1 MPLITSAA
9 IAGGVGLLGD
19 TMSMFG
25 QQKSNAQSI
34 QAAEQMQAQQEDFE
48 QRSQQQAESFNA
60 QMSNTAM
67 QRRVADLKAAGL
79 NPLLATSAGAA
90 SAPVM
95 SGQSAS
101 TPMPSLGN
109 PNAAFA
115 QLGAQAQQA
124 AQFVISSQTAQRQ
137 QQLLQAQ
144 AQKASA
150 DAATTLAQLP
160 YSSAQAKAM
169 LEQTQAATH
178 NLTEQAMLTAQKY
191 DITSDNFDAI
201 VAQNKNNLQF
211 QHDMNDLTLKYQQI
225 QNQSARLGIPEAE
238 NRANFQNSWFG
249 RYINQYLS
257 PVVEAGGA
265 VLGGALAGKKLLQG
279 PPDQILGPRALN
291 ITTGEYNP
299 GR

>member
-225 QNQSARLGIPEAE
+225 QNQSARLGIPEAQ

-265 VLGGALAGKKLLQG
+265 VLGGALGGKKLLQG
-279 PPDQILGPRALN
+279 PPHQILGPGALD

-299 GR
+299 RR